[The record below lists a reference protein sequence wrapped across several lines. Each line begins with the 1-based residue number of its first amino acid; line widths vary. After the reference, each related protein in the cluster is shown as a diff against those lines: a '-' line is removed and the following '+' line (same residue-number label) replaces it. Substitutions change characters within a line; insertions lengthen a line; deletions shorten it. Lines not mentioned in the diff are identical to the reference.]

1 MMHLDPCDFAMKRYV
16 DKLRWLNLWTAL
28 LWIFGVTLIVFCSVA
43 ILLFIRETW
52 LPGALTVVGTT
63 VNGAGIA
70 WVLAR
75 RKEAETEERD
85 AFNVFSVECAGRK
98 PGAKAGK
105 IGPPPGP
112 PPPSPG
118 RRIFSE
124 RELRSIAWQS
134 LLKGKLPEEL
144 SS

>member
-1 MMHLDPCDFAMKRYV
+1 MIDLDPCNFAMKRYV

-52 LPGALTVVGTT
+52 LPGALTVVGAI

-98 PGAKAGK
+98 AGK
-105 IGPPPGP
+105 IGPPTGP
-112 PPPSPG
+112 PPPSP
-118 RRIFSE
+118 RIFSQ